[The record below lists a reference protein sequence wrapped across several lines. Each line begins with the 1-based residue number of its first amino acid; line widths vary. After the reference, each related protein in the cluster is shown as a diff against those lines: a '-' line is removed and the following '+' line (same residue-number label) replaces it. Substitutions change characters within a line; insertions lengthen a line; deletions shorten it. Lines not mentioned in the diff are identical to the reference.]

1 MAASRKA
8 TYIFAIALTLAV
20 LGIYLPGLRNE
31 LLFDDLRLSD
41 GTIFGE
47 YGSLLQFKQ
56 RLLSYG
62 SFVWLQ
68 SLFGEG
74 WWKQRIFN
82 VALHLGTVAAIYALL
97 KALLE
102 HAKFPKEFE
111 EQAHFGASRTAALQV
126 GVALFALNP
135 VAVYAV
141 GYLVQ
146 RSIVMAT
153 LFAVLACWLF
163 VRGLQT
169 NRAGW
174 Y

>member
-68 SLFGEG
+68 SLFG
-74 WWKQRIFN
+74 
-82 VALHLGTVAAIYALL
+82 
-97 KALLE
+97 
-102 HAKFPKEFE
+102 
-111 EQAHFGASRTAALQV
+111 
-126 GVALFALNP
+126 
-135 VAVYAV
+135 
-141 GYLVQ
+141 
-146 RSIVMAT
+146 
-153 LFAVLACWLF
+153 
-163 VRGLQT
+163 
-169 NRAGW
+169 
-174 Y
+174 